1 MSIRSTLF
9 TPCPQGGFAIV
20 SAIFLLVVLAALGAF
35 MLTLSTTQQLTSA
48 QDIEGSRV
56 YWAAKAGIQW
66 AAAGIKAAA
75 ACPASPTTFALDGY
89 SVTVTCAAN
98 TYVEG
103 ADDPLTAQDESS
115 KTIYWVGST
124 ATAGGGVG
132 GISYTER
139 VLNAYIE
146 F

>member
-1 MSIRSTLF
+1 MSIRPTYFPSW
-9 TPCPQGGFAIV
+9 PQGGFAIV

-48 QDIEGSRV
+48 QDLQGSRA
-56 YWAAKAGIQW
+56 YWATKAGIQW
-66 AAAGIKAAA
+66 AASGIKAAA
-75 ACPASPTTFALDGY
+75 ACPASPTTFTLDGY

-115 KTIYWVGST
+115 KTIYWVSST
-124 ATAGGGVG
+124 AMTGGSAGG
-132 GISYTER
+132 IAYTER

>member
-1 MSIRSTLF
+1 MSIRPTHFPSW
-9 TPCPQGGFAIV
+9 PQGGFAIV

-48 QDIEGSRV
+48 QDLQGSRA

-66 AAAGIKAAA
+66 AASGIKAAA
-75 ACPASPTTFALDGY
+75 ACPASPTTFTLDGY

-115 KTIYWVGST
+115 KTIYWVSST
-124 ATAGGGVG
+124 ATTGGSAGG
-132 GISYTER
+132 IAYTER